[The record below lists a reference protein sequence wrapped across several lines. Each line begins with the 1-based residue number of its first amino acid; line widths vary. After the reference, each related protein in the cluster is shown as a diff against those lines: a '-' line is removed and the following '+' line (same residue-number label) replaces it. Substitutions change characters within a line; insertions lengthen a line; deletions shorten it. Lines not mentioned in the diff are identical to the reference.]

1 MTKLKL
7 PSNLKPVKHKSSL
20 LILWGILLIF
30 MACNTNYS
38 SKKTGYFKIDFPEHK
53 YQLYNNPDFPYQFEY
68 PVYAT
73 IVKDSTFFDRSP
85 ENPYWVNVDF
95 PQFDARIFL
104 SYKIIG
110 GKAIVKVVQENGS
123 EKDSVTYNDFD
134 KLRNDAF
141 TLTNKNNVVASSIK
155 DSLFITSNKVT
166 GIFFSVA
173 GNAATASQFFVTDTT
188 HNFLRGALYFNATP
202 NADSLAPVQQFLK
215 EDMLHLINSFKWN
228 TDFK

>member
-1 MTKLKL
+1 M
-7 PSNLKPVKHKSSL
+7 KHKFF
-20 LILWGILLIF
+20 LIALAGFLIF
-30 MACNTNYS
+30 IMACNSNYS

-104 SYKIIG
+104 SYKIVG
-110 GKAIVKVVQENGS
+110 GKAVVKVVQQNGS

-155 DSLFITSNKVT
+155 DSLFITSNNVH

-188 HNFLRGALYFNATP
+188 RNFLRGALYFNATP
-202 NADSLAPVQQFLK
+202 NADSLAPVQQYLK

-228 TDFK
+228 PASK

>member
-1 MTKLKL
+1 
-7 PSNLKPVKHKSSL
+7 
-20 LILWGILLIF
+20 
-30 MACNTNYS
+30 MACNSNYS

-104 SYKIIG
+104 SYKIVG
-110 GKAIVKVVQENGS
+110 GKAVVKVVQQNGS

-155 DSLFITSNKVT
+155 DSLFITSNNVH

-188 HNFLRGALYFNATP
+188 RNFLRGALYFNATP
-202 NADSLAPVQQFLK
+202 NADSLAPVQQYLK

-228 TDFK
+228 PASK

>member
-7 PSNLKPVKHKSSL
+7 PSNHQPLKPNFYLFALAGMLFFL
-20 LILWGILLIF
+20 L
-30 MACNTNYS
+30 ACNSNYS
-38 SKKTGYFKIDFPEHK
+38 SKKTGYFNIDFPEHK
-53 YQLYNNPDFPYQFEY
+53 YQLYNNPEFPYQFEY

-73 IVKDSTFFDRSP
+73 IVKDSTFFDKSP
-85 ENPYWVNVDF
+85 ENPFWVNVDF

-104 SYKIIG
+104 SYKIVG
-110 GKAIVKVVQENGS
+110 GKAVVKVAQANGS
-123 EKDSVTYNDFD
+123 EKDSVSYNDFD

-155 DSLFITSNKVT
+155 DSLFITKNNVS

-188 HNFLRGALYFNATP
+188 RNFLRGALYFNATP
-202 NADSLAPVQQFLK
+202 NADSLSPVQQYLK

-228 TDFK
+228 PLFK

>member
-7 PSNLKPVKHKSSL
+7 PSNLKTLKNNS
-20 LILWGILLIF
+20 ILLYLVLIF
-30 MACNTNYS
+30 LTACNSNYS
-38 SKKTGYFKIDFPEHK
+38 SKKNGYYKIDFPEHA

-68 PVYAT
+68 PVYAN

-85 ENPYWVNVDF
+85 ENPFWVNVDF
-95 PQFDARIFL
+95 PQFEARIFL

-110 GKAIVKVVQENGS
+110 GKAVVKLAQANGG
-123 EKDSVTYNDFD
+123 EKDSITYNDFD

-155 DSLFITSNKVT
+155 DSLFVTPNKVT

-188 HNFLRGALYFNATP
+188 KNFLRGALYFNATP
-202 NADSLAPVQQFLK
+202 NADSLAPVQQYLK

-228 TDFK
+228 PAFK

>member
-1 MTKLKL
+1 MLFF
-7 PSNLKPVKHKSSL
+7 L
-20 LILWGILLIF
+20 L
-30 MACNTNYS
+30 ACNSNYS
-38 SKKTGYFKIDFPEHK
+38 SKKTGYFNIDFPEHK
-53 YQLYNNPDFPYQFEY
+53 YQLYNNPEFPYQFEY

-73 IVKDSTFFDRSP
+73 IVKDSTFFDKSP
-85 ENPYWVNVDF
+85 ENPFWVNVDF

-104 SYKIIG
+104 SYKIVG
-110 GKAIVKVVQENGS
+110 GKAVVKVAQANGS
-123 EKDSVTYNDFD
+123 EKDSVSYNDFD

-155 DSLFITSNKVT
+155 DSLFITKNNVS

-188 HNFLRGALYFNATP
+188 RNFLRGALYFNATP
-202 NADSLAPVQQFLK
+202 NADSLAPVQQYLK

-228 TDFK
+228 PLFK

>member
-1 MTKLKL
+1 
-7 PSNLKPVKHKSSL
+7 
-20 LILWGILLIF
+20 
-30 MACNTNYS
+30 MACNSNYS

-104 SYKIIG
+104 SYKIVG
-110 GKAIVKVVQENGS
+110 GKAVVKVVQENGS

-155 DSLFITSNKVT
+155 DSLFITSNNVH

-188 HNFLRGALYFNATP
+188 RNFLRGALYFNATP
-202 NADSLAPVQQFLK
+202 NADSLAPVQQYLK

-228 TDFK
+228 PASK

>member
-7 PSNLKPVKHKSSL
+7 PSNQKPLKNNYL
-20 LILWGILLIF
+20 LVSILSILF
-30 MACNTNYS
+30 FVACNSNYS

-53 YQLYNNPDFPYQFEY
+53 YQLFSNPDFPYQFEY
-68 PVYAT
+68 PVYAN
-73 IVKDSTFFDRSP
+73 IVKDSTFFDRNP
-85 ENPYWVNVDF
+85 ENPFWINVDF

-110 GKAIVKVVQENGS
+110 GKAIIKVAQPNGS
-123 EKDSVTYNDFD
+123 EKDSITYNNFD
-134 KLRNDAF
+134 RLRNDAF

-173 GNAATASQFFVTDTT
+173 GNAATASQFFVTDTS

-202 NADSLAPVQQFLK
+202 NADSLAPVQQYLK
-215 EDMLHLINSFKWN
+215 EDMLHLINTFKWN
-228 TDFK
+228 ASFK

>member
-7 PSNLKPVKHKSSL
+7 PSNHQPLKPNFYLFALAGMLFFL
-20 LILWGILLIF
+20 L
-30 MACNTNYS
+30 ACNSNYS
-38 SKKTGYFKIDFPEHK
+38 SKKTGYFNIDFPEHK
-53 YQLYNNPDFPYQFEY
+53 YQLYNNPEFPYQFEY

-73 IVKDSTFFDRSP
+73 IVKDSTFFDKSP
-85 ENPYWVNVDF
+85 ENPFWVNVDF

-104 SYKIIG
+104 SYKIVG
-110 GKAIVKVVQENGS
+110 GKAVVKVAQANGS
-123 EKDSVTYNDFD
+123 EKDSVSYNDFD

-155 DSLFITSNKVT
+155 DSLFITKNNVS

-188 HNFLRGALYFNATP
+188 RNFLRGALYFNATP
-202 NADSLAPVQQFLK
+202 NADSLAPVQQYLK

-228 TDFK
+228 PLFK

>member
-1 MTKLKL
+1 MIKLKL
-7 PSNLKPVKHKSSL
+7 PYNPKPLKPKLFFITL
-20 LILWGILLIF
+20 LGLLLF
-30 MACNTNYS
+30 FAACNSNYS
-38 SKKTGYFKIDFPEHK
+38 SKKTGYFKIDFPEHT
-53 YQLYNNPDFPYQFEY
+53 YQLYNNPEFPFQFEY
-68 PVYAT
+68 PTYAA

-95 PQFDARIFL
+95 PQFEARIFL

-110 GKAIVKVVQENGS
+110 GRAIVKVEQENGS
-123 EKDSVTYNDFD
+123 EKDSITINNFD

-155 DSLFITSNKVT
+155 DSLFITPNNIT

-188 HNFLRGALYFNATP
+188 KHFLRGALYFNATP
-202 NADSLAPVQQFLK
+202 NADSLAPVQQYLK

-228 TDFK
+228 PAF